1 MDTKQNLAQ
10 NLKLLMATTPVDHI
24 TINQLTQQANVAR
37 NTFYYHFAD
46 INELVAW
53 IYNREIVSQLAAY
66 QKEQD
71 WAKGLDLLLRYIE
84 TNRHFCLNTF
94 HSLNRDLLGRF
105 LYRVAFNM
113 VTGVVDD
120 LQPDCPPTLRDEMA
134 NFYGWALATQ
144 IIQWLVT
151 NLQES
156 KVEFYQRM
164 HRMLNGTLQQVL
176 DNNR

>member
-24 TINQLTQQANVAR
+24 TVNQLTHQANVAR
-37 NTFYYHFAD
+37 NTFYYH
-46 INELVAW
+46 
-53 IYNREIVSQLAAY
+53 
-66 QKEQD
+66 
-71 WAKGLDLLLRYIE
+71 
-84 TNRHFCLNTF
+84 LNTF